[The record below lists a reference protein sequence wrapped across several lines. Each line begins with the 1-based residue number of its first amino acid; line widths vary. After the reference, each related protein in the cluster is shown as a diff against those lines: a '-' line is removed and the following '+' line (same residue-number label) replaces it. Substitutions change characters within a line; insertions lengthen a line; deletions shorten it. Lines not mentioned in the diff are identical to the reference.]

1 MFNQRLP
8 RVKEEIFLSLSAS
21 MTGSNNAEVQEW
33 VSKLFDEN
41 PHLVLAV
48 DSLGTSG
55 GLLVAAM
62 VYKLLD
68 SQAEADEMNEAL

>member
-8 RVKEEIFLSLSAS
+8 RVKEEIFHSLSAS
-21 MTGSNNAEVQEW
+21 MTGSNNSDVQEW
-33 VSKLFDEN
+33 ISKLFDEN
-41 PHLVLAV
+41 PHLVMAV

-55 GLLVAAM
+55 GLVVAAM